1 MLNFNL
7 KTTTSMNKLIKILRS
22 GLLILSLSFNFSC
35 NEGEFLKEVP
45 LDFYSH
51 ENSFVTKEDF
61 ESAITE
67 LYSRIRYCAYQTGDA
82 SGGFPYLNSTDI
94 AHDGRY
100 QITAANRFGG
110 HTTCLVSTNGTITT
124 HWNSWFKLIANANT
138 IINRIE
144 SAELS
149 DDVKRVYTAEAK
161 LMRAFGYRYLVYLYG
176 GVPLNL
182 EEVTSPKKDYTRAT
196 KEEVLNQIIKDAT
209 EAAEALPGIE
219 DVVDGKVSN
228 LVAYHLLAETYIA
241 LQKYDEAIE
250 SASIVINDPNTSL
263 MTSRFGSMADQNPH
277 DDYLKLSQPGDV
289 YWDLFRVNNQNRS
302 SGNKEALWVIQYEPD
317 VLGGVLTSTGS
328 WNAKNTQRGESANV
342 LERIAGPVAWMTFV
356 DPDGKEGML
365 QKPQSNYNSGGHGV
379 SLMKNT
385 EWFLY
390 DLWES
395 DWDND
400 IRNAPHNIVRDVV
413 YNNPNSAYYGLSA
426 VEYPSSTWINQIWR
440 WYPYPSKITTPGQ
453 HPDELYADKENSIL
467 KSTAG
472 STFRDNYMLRLAET
486 YLLRAEAY
494 LGKNDL
500 VNAAKD
506 INIVRERAKAKP
518 ISTDKVTL
526 DYILDER
533 ARELVYEEPRRITL
547 HRTGKLVERVRKY
560 NNLNKDEIQDHH
572 GLWPIPHSFIEA
584 NTDVEIEQNPGY

>member
-1 MLNFNL
+1 MKN
-7 KTTTSMNKLIKILRS
+7 LIKISKCRLYVVI
-22 GLLILSLSFNFSC
+22 LLFLLFSC

-45 LDFYSH
+45 LDFFSP
-51 ENSFVTKEDF
+51 ENSFVTKGDF
-61 ESAITE
+61 ESAVTE
-67 LYSRIRYCAYQTGDA
+67 LYSNVRFCAYQTHGT

-100 QITAANRFGG
+100 QITSALRFGG
-110 HTTCLVSTNGTITT
+110 HTTCLVPTNSTITAQ
-124 HWNSWFKLIANANT
+124 WNSWYKLISNANT
-138 IINRIE
+138 IINRVE
-144 SAELS
+144 NADLEEA
-149 DDVKRVYTAEAK
+149 DKRQFVAEAK
-161 LMRAFGYRYLVYLYG
+161 FMRAFGYRYLVYLYG

-182 EEVTSPKKDYTRAT
+182 EEVTSPKSDYTRAT
-196 KEEVLNQIIKDAT
+196 REEVLNQIIKDAS
-209 EAAEALPGIE
+209 EASELLKGIDE
-219 DVVDGKVSN
+219 VVDGKVSN
-228 LVAYHLLAETYIA
+228 LVAHHLLSETYIA
-241 LQKYDEAIE
+241 LQKYDEAIQE
-250 SASIVINDPNTSL
+250 ASIVIDDPNTSL
-263 MTSRFGSMADQNPH
+263 MTGRFGSMAEQDPY
-277 DDYLKLSQPGDV
+277 DKYLKFTQPGDV
-289 YWDLFRVNNQNRS
+289 YWDLFRQNNQNRS
-302 SGNKEALWVIQYEPD
+302 SGNKEALWVIQYESD
-317 VLGGVLTSTGS
+317 VLGGVLTSTG
-328 WNAKNTQRGESANV
+328 NIAAKNTSRGESSNI

-400 IRNAPHNIVRDVV
+400 IRNAPHNIVRDVI

-426 VEYPSSTWINQIWR
+426 LDYPSSTWINQIWR

-453 HPDELYADKENSIL
+453 HPDELYDNKENNFL
-467 KSTAG
+467 KSSAG
-472 STFRDNYMLRLAET
+472 STFRDNYMFRLAET

-494 LGKNDL
+494 LGKGDL

-506 INIVRERAKAKP
+506 INIVRERSNAKP
-518 ISTDKVTL
+518 ILSEEVTL

-584 NTDVEIEQNPGY
+584 NTDVEITQNPGY

>member
-1 MLNFNL
+1 
-7 KTTTSMNKLIKILRS
+7 MNKLIKILSS
-22 GLLILSLSFNFSC
+22 GLLILSLSLNSSC
-35 NEGEFLKEVP
+35 NEEEFLKEVP
-45 LDFYSH
+45 MDFFSP
-51 ENSFVTKEDF
+51 ENSFVTEDDF

-67 LYSRIRYCAYQTGDA
+67 LYSRVRFCAYQTHGT

-100 QITAANRFGG
+100 ETTSGPRFGG
-110 HTTCLVSTNGTITT
+110 HTTCLVPTNSTITAQ
-124 HWNSWFKLIANANT
+124 WNSWYKLISNANSV
-138 IINRIE
+138 ISRIE
-144 SAELS
+144 NVELPEEI
-149 DDVKRVYTAEAK
+149 KRQFTAEAK
-161 LMRAFGYRYLVYLYG
+161 FMRAFGYRYLVYLYG

-182 EEVTSPKKDYTRAT
+182 EEVTTPKKDYTRAT

-209 EAAEALPGIE
+209 EAAEALPGIDE
-219 DVVDGKVSN
+219 VIDGKVSN
-228 LVAYHLLAETYIA
+228 LVAYHLLAETYIS
-241 LQKYDEAIE
+241 LQKYDEAIQA
-250 SASIVINDPNTSL
+250 ASIVINDPNTSL
-263 MTSRFGSMADQNPH
+263 MTNRFGSMADQDPY
-277 DDYLKLSQPGDV
+277 DKYLKFTQPGDV

-317 VLGGVLTSTGS
+317 VLGGILTSSGS
-328 WNAKNTQRGESANV
+328 WSAKNTQRGESANI

-426 VEYPSSTWINQIWR
+426 VEYPSSTWINQKWR

-453 HPDELYADKENSIL
+453 HPDELYEDKENSIL

-472 STFRDNYMLRLAET
+472 STYRDNYMFRLSET

-494 LGKNDL
+494 LGKGDL
-500 VNAAKD
+500 INAAKD
-506 INIVRERAKAKP
+506 INIVRERAKARP
-518 ISTDKVTL
+518 ISPDEVTL

-560 NNLNKDEIQDHH
+560 NDLNKNEIQDHH
-572 GLWPIPHSFIEA
+572 GLWPIPHSCIEA
-584 NTDVEIEQNPGY
+584 NTDAIIEQNPGY